1 MNSLKISDVTSY
13 DFNLLGTGVELIVRQ
28 ATGSTTIHLLPAHKD
43 QPIVDLANQY
53 TVTAL
58 PAEPPIT
65 ATPVVTAVPKT
76 STRSTPKRCRR
87 TLRKPGGASRTRS
100 FQAQGALRQSD
111 GAPVATKLQEREVR
125 MIRELWPDALKGA
138 SSKRQALIQLGEM
151 FDISAANIDQIITNR
166 TWKHIL

>member
-43 QPIVDLANQY
+43 QPI
-53 TVTAL
+53 TVTAI
-58 PAEPPIT
+58 PAEPP
-65 ATPVVTAVPKT
+65 ANVTPTVTAIPNT
-76 STRSTPKRCRR
+76 STRSTPKCRR
-87 TLRKPGGASRTRS
+87 RKLRKPGGASRSRS
-100 FQAQGALRQSD
+100 FQAQGTLRQSD
-111 GAPVATKLQEREVR
+111 GTPVATKLQEREVR
-125 MIRELWPDALKGA
+125 MIRELWPDSLKGA